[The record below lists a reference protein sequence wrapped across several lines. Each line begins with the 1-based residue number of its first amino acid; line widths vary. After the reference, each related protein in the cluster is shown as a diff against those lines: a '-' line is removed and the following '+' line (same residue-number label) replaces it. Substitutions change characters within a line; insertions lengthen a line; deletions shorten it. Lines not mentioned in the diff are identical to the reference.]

1 MWLALSGLC
10 AAVLSLAGTYLY
22 LDPQLPAAET
32 YRHVRLE
39 TPLRVYTADER
50 LIAEFGERRLIP
62 VTLSEVPPLFISALL
77 DTEDKRFYEHGGV
90 DFITLLTSSIDLL
103 TNFGEISRGGST
115 ITMQLPRNLGTFSL
129 DQLFIRKFK
138 EILLALKIEQE
149 LSKDEIL
156 ELYINVVPFG
166 KRAYGAQ
173 AAALTYYGKTLQNLE
188 LPQLAM
194 LAGIPQ
200 APSAGNPVNGPER
213 ALKRRNL
220 VLSRMRDQDSI
231 DAAAYKAARAAP
243 ITAKVYSRALDV
255 PAAFP
260 AEWVRQQLIG
270 RLPNLYT
277 GGYEVY
283 TTLRADTQAAAG
295 VALRNGLL
303 SYDRRHGYRGA
314 EGAIEFD
321 ADNPLTAEQ
330 IENVLQNYTL
340 YADLQ
345 AAVIVDVSE
354 DRAQAQLLGGERAL
368 LDMDSL
374 RWARTFIDVDTRG
387 PAVKKAADAV
397 AVGDIVR
404 IQQTGTR
411 PADPIEPGSP
421 DDSQATVAIP
431 AIDGPLAPLPSK
443 TWRLAQLPEIQG
455 ALVSLNPATGAVL
468 AMAGGFDFG
477 MSQYNHVLQA
487 ARQPGSGFKPFV
499 YSAALHHGLTPAS
512 IFMDAPLVFDD
523 QNLEAEYRPDNDN
536 NSYNGPTRLR
546 EALYRSINLVSM
558 RVLLEVGAGK
568 VMEYVRRFGF
578 DTSTFPRN
586 TQLAI
591 GGGTMAVT
599 PLDMAA
605 AYAVLANGGWRVE
618 PNIIERVIDID
629 GEIVFRP
636 RHPVVCDPCDE
647 ADLAEAA
654 NDLADG
660 FVDNEPANLEELL
673 AAAGTAPAAETEAAE
688 LAAAELQVVELQAV
702 EPPVLPATR
711 VIDERNA
718 YIMHTMLQDV
728 IRKGTGRRARSLER
742 RDIAGK
748 TGTTNDAADTWF
760 NGYNPDVVTTVW
772 VGFPNHRPLG
782 AREYGSN
789 TPLPIWIEYMQTAL
803 SDKPQR
809 FPDQPAGVVTMKIDP
824 ISGELAATR
833 QNDAI
838 FEFFLAEYAP
848 RQKAPDRLGDSHG
861 EAEIKPV
868 DIF

>member
-1 MWLALSGLC
+1 MTQMSGRVTVHIMWLALSGLC

-62 VTLSEVPPLFISALL
+62 VTLAEVPSLFISALL

-90 DFITLLTSSIDLL
+90 DFITLVTSSIDLL
-103 TNFGEISRGGST
+103 TNFGEIGRGGST

-173 AAALTYYGKTLQNLE
+173 AAALTYYGKTLQNLD

-200 APSAGNPVNGPER
+200 APSAGNPVNGPGR

-220 VLSRMRDQDSI
+220 VLSRMREQGSI
-231 DAAAYKAARAAP
+231 DDAAYATATATP
-243 ITAKVYSRALDV
+243 ISAKVYSRALDV

-260 AEWVRQQLIG
+260 AEWVRRQLIN
-270 RLPNLYT
+270 RLPDLYT

-283 TTLRADTQAAAG
+283 TTLIADAQAASG

-321 ADNPLTAEQ
+321 ADNPLTVER
-330 IENVLQNYTL
+330 IETVLQNYAL

-345 AAVIVDVSE
+345 AAVIVEVTE
-354 DRAQAQLLGGERAL
+354 DLALAQLSGGERAL

-387 PAVKKAADAV
+387 PAVQKAADAV
-397 AVGDIVR
+397 TVGDIVR
-404 IQQTGTR
+404 VQQTGTR
-411 PADPIEPGSP
+411 LPDAVAPGTP
-421 DDSQATVAIP
+421 GDLQAVVALTGVIP
-431 AIDGPLAPLPSK
+431 AVEAPLAPVPIK

-455 ALVSLNPATGAVL
+455 ALVSLDPATGAVI

-477 MSQYNHVLQA
+477 MSQYNHALQA

-499 YSAALHHGLTPAS
+499 YSSALHHGLTPAS

-546 EALYRSINLVSM
+546 EAFYRSINLVSM
-558 RVLLEVGAGK
+558 RVLLKVGAGR
-568 VMEYVRRFGF
+568 VLDYVRRFGF

-605 AYAVLANGGWRVE
+605 AYAVLANGGWRIE
-618 PNIIERVIDID
+618 PNIIERVVDIN
-629 GEIVFRP
+629 GETIFKP
-636 RHPVVCDPCDE
+636 RHPVVCDPCGE
-647 ADLAEAA
+647 AESATDLAE
-654 NDLADG
+654 DFADH
-660 FVDNEPANLEELL
+660 EPANLEELL
-673 AAAGTAPAAETEAAE
+673 AAQPPAAG
-688 LAAAELQVVELQAV
+688 ELQAV

-803 SDKPQR
+803 ADKPQR
-809 FPDQPAGVVTMKIDP
+809 FPDQPTGVVTMKIDP
-824 ISGELAATR
+824 VSGELAATR

-838 FEFFLAEYAP
+838 FEIFLAEYAP
-848 RQKAPDRLGDSHG
+848 RHKSPDRLGDSHG
-861 EAEIKPV
+861 EEEIKPV

>member
-283 TTLRADTQAAAG
+283 TTLRADAQAAAG

-411 PADPIEPGSP
+411 PPDPIEPGSP
-421 DDSQATVAIP
+421 DDSQATIAIP

-618 PNIIERVIDID
+618 PNIIERVIDIE

-647 ADLAEAA
+647 AHLAEAA

-673 AAAGTAPAAETEAAE
+673 AAAGTAP
-688 LAAAELQVVELQAV
+688 
-702 EPPVLPATR
+702 VLPATR

-728 IRKGTGRRARSLER
+728 IR
-742 RDIAGK
+742 
-748 TGTTNDAADTWF
+748 
-760 NGYNPDVVTTVW
+760 
-772 VGFPNHRPLG
+772 
-782 AREYGSN
+782 
-789 TPLPIWIEYMQTAL
+789 
-803 SDKPQR
+803 
-809 FPDQPAGVVTMKIDP
+809 
-824 ISGELAATR
+824 
-833 QNDAI
+833 
-838 FEFFLAEYAP
+838 
-848 RQKAPDRLGDSHG
+848 
-861 EAEIKPV
+861 
-868 DIF
+868 